1 MHQSHRQE
9 RASTSAPQE
18 TPSPTQDRDELT
30 AAALAQ
36 VVGGA
41 AWPGTPGDETTGG
54 GRMVPITVPS

>member
-1 MHQSHRQE
+1 MTQDT
-9 RASTSAPQE
+9 STQE
-18 TPSPTQDRDELT
+18 TPTPTPASGELT